1 MERRRFDE
9 SSVLPHSVTV
19 GSGLR
24 SSPPPRPPNYTC
36 RRVQGAL
43 KHLASIDPLEL
54 CDEAKVE
61 HCRATRDLRSCG
73 RHVQSVLNSCGH
85 ASLCEEC
92 SQRCDVCPICRIP
105 LPKDADRLRLRL
117 YYECIEAGLISK
129 RCDDRLQEKEDSD
142 KQLVA
147 DIQRLY
153 TLFDV
158 ALENNLVSLI
168 CHYVTDVCMDES
180 AVSSDPIIAF
190 LLDEVVV
197 KDWCKRTF
205 NNIMTEIQVI
215 YNLSMNALKENLS
228 LFLKFSVKL
237 GGISNVIDVLESSFK
252 GSLSAKLHDL
262 HHLQESILKTKQH
275 MDIVI
280 WCIRHEFLEN
290 VRSRHRDFAS
300 WRALVSGRKS
310 AAIKRAWP
318 DSINHSEESNGQYRS
333 TLFIEDALSNIEA
346 AEQGD
351 VDDHEEELA
360 LAYLQ
365 KDGGS
370 LYSRSKIEGMAGCYP
385 FENLRAAVDILFLR
399 GSSDLVVAKQAT
411 FLYYMFD
418 RQWTVP
424 DEEWRHIIDDFAAT
438 FGVTRHSL
446 LESFTFFLLDDEGA
460 LALKEACQLLPEIS
474 SPTIHPKVA
483 QVLLEREN
491 PDAALMVL
499 RWSGQDGTQLVSL
512 REAVTAVRVRV
523 ECGLLTEAFTYQRLV
538 CAKIKEKKLRGEQ
551 FQSACVEVEDQSW
564 SWGLWVETLV
574 TEICCLCIRRNLV
587 DRMIELPWNADEE
600 KHLHKCLL
608 DFAAEDPSTAIG
620 SLLVVFYLQRQRY
633 VEAYQVDQK
642 LQSMEENYI
651 SKNSATEEVLDRIKS
666 TNHWRTC
673 LVDKGVELLPN
684 ILQQQVR
691 TGELPEVVTCED
703 TADISLKPNAEAQE
717 PILTSLL
724 ANPPTDSTLVQRVDN
739 VKHSVLDAPPALGG
753 SLNLSSF
760 KVGHYGSPSS
770 PAHFFNDAE
779 RVLKPESILG
789 KKLRFDEIAT
799 PASRR
804 IDPPAPEMKISR
816 NSLRDS
822 SISRLCNSQT
832 YRVSPEKSQNGF
844 PKESYI
850 FHQISGNHVNSLTS
864 NRGILKDSVEDSY
877 MNYPGKRLLSDAADR
892 PRMLPLNDSMD
903 ISWSHKEEGSPI
915 VRLET
920 NGGPRWRSDD
930 TSEDEDYLS
939 PDGLAGVASPAR
951 ISRGVRRSRIARR

>member
-9 SSVLPHSVTV
+9 TSALPHSTTG
-19 GSGLR
+19 GSGIR
-24 SSPPPRPPNYTC
+24 SSPDYTC
-36 RRVQGAL
+36 HRVQGVL

-105 LPKDADRLRLRL
+105 LPKDANRLRLRL

-129 RCDDRLQEKEDSD
+129 RCDDRLQEKEEID

-153 TLFDV
+153 ALFDV

-190 LLDEVVV
+190 LLDEVVI

-205 NNIMTEIQVI
+205 NNILTEIQVI
-215 YNLSMNALKENLS
+215 YNLTMHSLKENLS

-275 MDIVI
+275 MEIMI

-290 VRSRHRDFAS
+290 VKSRHKNFAS
-300 WRALVSGRKS
+300 WRAVVRERKS

-318 DSINHSEESNGQYRS
+318 DSVNLSEEYNAEYRS

-351 VDDHEEELA
+351 IDDHEEELA

-370 LYSRSKIEGMAGCYP
+370 LYSRSKIEGMVGCYP
-385 FENLRAAVDILFLR
+385 FESVRAAADILFLR
-399 GSSDLVVAKQAT
+399 GSSDLVVAKQAI
-411 FLYYMFD
+411 FLYFMFD
-418 RQWTVP
+418 RQWTVA
-424 DEEWRHIIDDFAAT
+424 DEEWRRIIDDFAAT

-446 LESFTFFLLDDEGA
+446 LESFTFFLLDDGGVPA
-460 LALKEACQLLPEIS
+460 MKEACQLLPEIS
-474 SPTIHPKVA
+474 SPTMHPKVA

-499 RWSGQDGTQLVSL
+499 RWSGQDGTQLNSL
-512 REAVTAVRVRV
+512 RDAVTAVRVRV

-551 FQSACVEVEDQSW
+551 FQSASAEVEDQCW

-587 DRMIELPWNADEE
+587 DRMIELPWSADEE

-642 LQSMEENYI
+642 LRSMEESFI
-651 SKNSATEEVLDRIKS
+651 SQNSVSEEVLARIRS
-666 TNHWRTC
+666 INHWRTC
-673 LVDKGVELLPN
+673 LVDKGVELLPDV
-684 ILQQQVR
+684 LQQVR
-691 TGELPEVVTCED
+691 TGKLPEVVVTCSD
-703 TADISLKPNAEAQE
+703 TVNISKKSNAEAQE

-724 ANPPTDSTLVQRVDN
+724 ANPPTESTLIQRVDII
-739 VKHSVLDAPPALGG
+739 KPSVLDAPPVLGG

-760 KVGHYGSPSS
+760 KVGHYSSPSS
-770 PAHFFNDAE
+770 QAHFFDDAE
-779 RVLKPESILG
+779 GVLKPESTLG
-789 KKLRFDEIAT
+789 KKLKFDEIST
-799 PASRR
+799 PANRR
-804 IDPPAPEMKISR
+804 VDPPAPVMKITR
-816 NSLRDS
+816 NSSREP
-822 SISRLCNSQT
+822 SISRFRNSQT
-832 YRVSPEKSQNGF
+832 YRVSPEKSQNGL

-850 FHQISGNHVNSLTS
+850 FHQTSSNNVNSLSS
-864 NRGILKDSVEDSY
+864 NRGILKDSVEYSY
-877 MNYPGKRLLSDAADR
+877 MSSPGKRLLSDAADR

-903 ISWSHKEEGSPI
+903 ITWSQEEKGPSS
-915 VRLET
+915 VHLET

-930 TSEDEDYLS
+930 TSEDEDFPSL
-939 PDGLAGVASPAR
+939 DGFVGVVSPAR
-951 ISRGVRRSRIARR
+951 TLRGVRRSRRIAARR

>member
-1 MERRRFDE
+1 MDRRRFDE
-9 SSVLPHSVTV
+9 SSLFPHSVTG

-36 RRVQGAL
+36 HRVQGAL

-85 ASLCEEC
+85 ASLCQEC

-105 LPKDADRLRLRL
+105 LPKDANRLRLRL

-129 RCDDRLQEKEDSD
+129 RCDDRLQEKKDTD

-153 TLFDV
+153 ALFDV

-205 NNIMTEIQVI
+205 NNILTEIQVL
-215 YNLSMNALKENLS
+215 YKLTMNALKENLS

-237 GGISNVIDVLESSFK
+237 GGISNVVDVLESSFK

-275 MDIVI
+275 MEIMI

-290 VRSRHRDFAS
+290 VKSRHKNFAS
-300 WRALVSGRKS
+300 WQALVHERKF
-310 AAIKRAWP
+310 AAMKRAWP
-318 DSINHSEESNGQYRS
+318 DSVNHSDEYHAS

-351 VDDHEEELA
+351 LDNHEEELA

-385 FENLRAAVDILFLR
+385 FESLRSAADILFLR
-399 GSSDLVVAKQAT
+399 GGSDLVVAKQAI
-411 FLYYMFD
+411 FLYFMFD

-424 DEEWRHIIDDFAAT
+424 DDEWRHIIDDFAAT

-446 LESFTFFLLDDEGA
+446 LESFTFFLLDDEGVP
-460 LALKEACQLLPEIS
+460 ALKEACQLLPEIS

-483 QVLLEREN
+483 QVLLERGN

-499 RWSGQDGTQLVSL
+499 RWSGQDDTQLISL

-523 ECGLLTEAFTYQRLV
+523 ECGLLTEAFTYERLI
-538 CAKIKEKKLRGEQ
+538 CAKIKERKLRDEQ
-551 FQSACVEVEDQSW
+551 LQSASAEVEDQCRS
-564 SWGLWVETLV
+564 SGLWVETLV
-574 TEICCLCIRRNLV
+574 TEICCLCFRRNLV
-587 DRMIELPWNADEE
+587 DRMIELPWSADEE

-608 DFAAEDPSTAIG
+608 DFAVEDPSKTIG
-620 SLLVVFYLQRQRY
+620 SLLVVFYLQRHRY

-642 LQSMEENYI
+642 LQNIEENFI
-651 SKNSATEEVLDRIKS
+651 SQNSVSEEVLARIRS
-666 TNHWRTC
+666 INHWRTC
-673 LVDKGVELLPN
+673 LVDKGVELLPD
-684 ILQQQVR
+684 ILQQEVK
-691 TGELPEVVTCED
+691 TGKLPEVVVTCND
-703 TADISLKPNAEAQE
+703 TVNISERSNAVAQE
-717 PILTSLL
+717 PIMTSLL
-724 ANPPTDSTLVQRVDN
+724 ANPPTNSGLIQRVDV
-739 VKHSVLDAPPALGG
+739 VKPSVLDAPSVLGG

-760 KVGHYGSPSS
+760 KVGHHSSPSS
-770 PAHFFNDAE
+770 PAHFLNDAGL
-779 RVLKPESILG
+779 LKPESILG
-789 KKLRFDEIAT
+789 KKLKFDEILT
-799 PASRR
+799 PASRHVNS
-804 IDPPAPEMKISR
+804 PAPVMKITR
-816 NSLRDS
+816 NSS
-822 SISRLCNSQT
+822 TEPSISRLRNSQT
-832 YRVSPEKSQNGF
+832 YRVSPEKPQNGF

-850 FHQISGNHVNSLTS
+850 FHQTVGNNVNSLS

-877 MNYPGKRLLSDAADR
+877 MSYPGKRLLSDAADR
-892 PRMLPLNDSMD
+892 PQMLPLNDSMG
-903 ISWSHKEEGSPI
+903 ITWSYEEKGPST
-915 VRLET
+915 VHLET
-920 NGGPRWRSDD
+920 NGGPPRWRSDE
-930 TSEDEDYLS
+930 TSEDEDIPS
-939 PDGLAGVASPAR
+939 ADVFADVVSPAHT
-951 ISRGVRRSRIARR
+951 SRGVRRSRRLARR

>member
-9 SSVLPHSVTV
+9 SSLLAHSLTG

-24 SSPPPRPPNYTC
+24 YTPNYTC
-36 RRVQGAL
+36 HRVQGAL

-105 LPKDADRLRLRL
+105 LPKNANRLRLRL

-129 RCDDRLQEKEDSD
+129 RCDDRLQEKEDSE

-153 TLFDV
+153 ALFDV

-205 NNIMTEIQVI
+205 NNIFTEIQVI
-215 YNLSMNALKENLS
+215 YNLTMNALKENLS

-237 GGISNVIDVLESSFK
+237 GGISNVIDILESSFK
-252 GSLSAKLHDL
+252 GSLSAKLHDI

-275 MDIVI
+275 MEIMI

-290 VRSRHRDFAS
+290 VKSRHKNFVS
-300 WRALVSGRKS
+300 WRALVRERKS

-318 DSINHSEESNGQYRS
+318 DSVNHSDVYNAS

-346 AEQGD
+346 AEQGYL
-351 VDDHEEELA
+351 DDHEEELA

-370 LYSRSKIEGMAGCYP
+370 LYSLSKIEGMAGCYP
-385 FENLRAAVDILFLR
+385 FESLRAAADILFLR
-399 GSSDLVVAKQAT
+399 GSSDLVVAKQAI
-411 FLYYMFD
+411 FLYFMFD

-438 FGVTRHSL
+438 FGVTRQSL
-446 LESFTFFLLDDEGA
+446 LESFTFFLLDDEGVP
-460 LALKEACQLLPEIS
+460 ALKEACQLLPEVS

-499 RWSGQDGTQLVSL
+499 RWSGQDGTQLSSL

-523 ECGLLTEAFTYQRLV
+523 ECGLLTEAFTYHRLI
-538 CAKIKEKKLRGEQ
+538 CAKIKEKKLRDEQ
-551 FQSACVEVEDQSW
+551 FQSASAEVEDQCR

-574 TEICCLCIRRNLV
+574 TEICCLCIRRSFV
-587 DRMIELPWNADEE
+587 DRMIELPWSADEE
-600 KHLHKCLL
+600 KHLRKCLL
-608 DFAAEDPSTAIG
+608 DFAAEDPSMTVG
-620 SLLVVFYLQRQRY
+620 SLLVVFYLQRHRY

-642 LQSMEENYI
+642 LQSMEENFV
-651 SKNSATEEVLDRIKS
+651 SQNSVSEEVLARIKS
-666 TNHWRTC
+666 INRWRTC
-673 LVDKGVELLPN
+673 LVDNGVKLLPD

-691 TGELPEVVTCED
+691 TGKLPEVVVTCND
-703 TADISLKPNAEAQE
+703 TVNTSERSNAKAQE

-724 ANPPTDSTLVQRVDN
+724 ANPPIDSALIQRVDI
-739 VKHSVLDAPPALGG
+739 VKPSVPDASPVLGG

-760 KVGHYGSPSS
+760 KVGHYSSASS
-770 PAHFFNDAE
+770 PVHFFNDAG
-779 RVLKPESILG
+779 VLKPESILG
-789 KKLRFDEIAT
+789 KILNFDEIST
-799 PASRR
+799 PASRPV
-804 IDPPAPEMKISR
+804 DPAAPAMKITRNWSR
-816 NSLRDS
+816 ES
-822 SISRLCNSQT
+822 SISRLRNSQT

-850 FHQISGNHVNSLTS
+850 FQQTAGNNVNSLSS
-864 NRGILKDSVEDSY
+864 NRCILKDSVEDSY
-877 MNYPGKRLLSDAADR
+877 MSYPGKCLLSDAADR

-903 ISWSHKEEGSPI
+903 ITRSHEEKDPST
-915 VRLET
+915 VHLET

-930 TSEDEDYLS
+930 TSEDEDHLS
-939 PDGLAGVASPAR
+939 PDGFTGVVSPAHTL
-951 ISRGVRRSRIARR
+951 RGVRRSRRIAKR